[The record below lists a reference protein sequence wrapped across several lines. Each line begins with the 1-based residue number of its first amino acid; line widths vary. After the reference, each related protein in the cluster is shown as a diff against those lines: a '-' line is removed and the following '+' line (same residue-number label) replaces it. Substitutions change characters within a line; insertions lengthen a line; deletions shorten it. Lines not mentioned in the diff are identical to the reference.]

1 MSNVFI
7 GSVAKDGFYLSHSF
21 VNVRGN
27 KVTQYNISGG
37 GYARVEKYK
46 DGFVVSNI
54 IIEKENRGKGYAK
67 KLYENL
73 NKESLKETGKTLQSI
88 KRDSSNKIELSKEG
102 KALWMSFVNK
112 GKAKE
117 ISKNRF
123 RFI

>member
-1 MSNVFI
+1 LIFI
-7 GSVAKDGFYLSHSF
+7 GAVAKDGFYLSHSF
-21 VNVRGN
+21 VNDRGN

-67 KLYENL
+67 KLYEDL

-88 KRDSSNKIELSKEG
+88 KRDSNNKIELSKEG

-123 RFI
+123 RFV